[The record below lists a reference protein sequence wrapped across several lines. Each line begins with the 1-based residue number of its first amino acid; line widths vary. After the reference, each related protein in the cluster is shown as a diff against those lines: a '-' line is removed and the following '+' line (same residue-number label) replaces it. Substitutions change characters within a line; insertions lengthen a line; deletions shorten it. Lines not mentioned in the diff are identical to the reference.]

1 MCGRSRTWAPALTL
15 QVSERASCCLVLLV
29 AAVQSLSHV
38 RLMPP
43 YYLPNLMPRAKLG
56 NLLEK
61 EFWSSSA
68 RPADPSQS

>member
-1 MCGRSRTWAPALTL
+1 MRPQPPLGPCPDAPSVRT
-15 QVSERASCCLVLLV
+15 ASCCLVLLV